1 MHKTE
6 VAIIGAGLSGLVA
19 AICLEKAGCT
29 PVVYEAGN
37 EVGGRVRTDEV
48 DGIPLD
54 HGFQVLLTDY
64 PLTRKYLDYEK
75 LELRRFLPGAILFQN
90 GKKGAIGDPLRNTSF
105 LLPTLFSNAAGLM
118 DKWRIFRLS
127 SDLKK
132 KELRTIFSG
141 VEETTLQYLEKY
153 GFSDRVIARF
163 FKPFFS
169 GIFLEDEL
177 STSSKMF
184 RFVYKMFASG
194 DAAIPKKGMQ
204 EIPKQ
209 LFGSLQHTKFHFNTR
224 IHRIDGKTLYLDE
237 DKSVAY
243 DYVIIATDPT
253 PLLQELKPSPVRWHS
268 TQTLYFKCAKSTI
281 GKPIIGLVGGGETL
295 VNNIHYVTDL
305 LSAKHPEAVL
315 SVTIVKSHTLTDAAL
330 EKQVRKELLEE
341 CGIDGLTFLRSYK
354 IAKALPNLQSPTY
367 DSRIIKYSDSIF
379 LAGDHL
385 ANGSIN
391 AAMRSGELAAQT
403 LLEEVKTTR

>member
-1 MHKTE
+1 MHKPN

-19 AICLEKAGCT
+19 AICLEKAGWT
-29 PVVYEAGN
+29 PVVYEAGS
-37 EVGGRVRTDEV
+37 EVGGRVRTDVVEGV
-48 DGIPLD
+48 PLD

-75 LELRRFLPGAILFQN
+75 LELRRFLPGAMLFHH
-90 GKKGAIGDPLRNTSF
+90 GKSGAIGDPLRNASF

-127 SDLKK
+127 SALKT
-132 KELRTIFSG
+132 KELQTIFSG
-141 VEETTLQYLEKY
+141 TDETTLQYLRNY
-153 GFSDRVIARF
+153 GFSERVITRF

-177 STSSKMF
+177 KTSSKMF

-194 DAAIPKKGMQ
+194 DAAIPEKGMQ

-209 LFGSLQHTKFHFNTR
+209 LYDNLHDTEFHFNTK
-224 IHRIDGKTLYLDE
+224 IHKIDGNTLYFDE
-237 DKSVAY
+237 NPSKAY
-243 DYVIIATDPT
+243 DYIIIATDPT
-253 PLLQELKPSPVRWHS
+253 SLLQELKPSPVRWHS
-268 TQTLYFKCAKSTI
+268 TQTLYFKMPESTI
-281 GKPIIGLVGGGETL
+281 GKPIIGLVMGGDTL
-295 VNNIHYVTDL
+295 VNNIHFVTDL
-305 LSAKHPEAVL
+305 LSDKHSEAVL

-330 EKQVRKELLEE
+330 ERQVRKELLEE

-354 IAKALPNLQSPTY
+354 IAKALPDLQSPTY
-367 DSRIIKYSDSIF
+367 DSRIVKYSDRIF